1 MSIERSM
8 DPFVFAVAVIVDVD
22 DDVDVDVDVTVT
34 GWKAPMVADFDVVID
49 AKEETTTSNSSIAVV
64 PLYVFMLLM
73 VAITEE

>member
-1 MSIERSM
+1 MSIEGSM

-22 DDVDVDVDVTVT
+22 DDVDVDVTVT
-34 GWKAPMVADFDVVID
+34 GWKAPMVVDFDVVID
-49 AKEETTTSNSSIAVV
+49 AKEETTTSNSSIAVL